1 MKKEDAASTYKK
13 IDLCMANMC
22 YLKKNLPKKRAV

>member
-1 MKKEDAASTYKK
+1 MLPLPIKK